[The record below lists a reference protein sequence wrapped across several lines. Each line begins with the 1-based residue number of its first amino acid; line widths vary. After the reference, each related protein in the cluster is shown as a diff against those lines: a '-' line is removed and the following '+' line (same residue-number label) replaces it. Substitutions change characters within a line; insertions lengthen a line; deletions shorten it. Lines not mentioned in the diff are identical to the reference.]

1 MAKHLEPEEGLSWG
15 KSTVETACPLDCPDN
30 CSLSVSVERGKVVKI
45 DGNDHHSLTG
55 GYICAKVRNFAERVY
70 GEDRLHYPAVR
81 KGPKGKGVLTR
92 VSWDE
97 AMELIVSKIR
107 TIRERSGGEAIL
119 PLCYGGSNGFLT
131 QDTTDAE
138 LFRRLGASR
147 LDRTVCAAPT
157 GAAFG
162 ALYGKMPGVAFQD
175 YHASKLIVM
184 WGQNPSAS
192 SIHTVRL
199 VRDAQRNGAK
209 LVVLDPRRIQLAK
222 HADLFLPIRPGTDL
236 VVALALH
243 RHLFEE
249 GFADERFLAEHTTGA
264 ERLRE
269 KAAPWTFERAAA
281 IAGIDVADLTR
292 FAEWYASLSP
302 AVVRC
307 GWGLERNRNGGHAA
321 MAILALPA
329 VAGKFGVRGGGY
341 TMSQSPA
348 WKPILNGSWI
358 QADEPQTRIINMNQ
372 AGRALT
378 ELRNPPIELLFV
390 YNCNPVA
397 TLPDQNHVI
406 RGLQREDLFT
416 VVFDQVKT
424 DTAMYADVLLPATT
438 FLESYDLVRAY
449 GSFAMQMV
457 KPAIDAVGES
467 RSNMDVF
474 SELAARLDLLPERTT
489 EPESDVETLLHVLKH
504 MPDDVREALTSKGI
518 AIPSMGT
525 TPIQFVDMFPRTADR
540 KVHLYPEDLPTLAP
554 EGLYSYQPDP
564 ATDKFPLTLIS
575 PASEKTISSTLGEL
589 RTRMASLY
597 MHIEDAAERGLSEED
612 TVRVYNDQG
621 EVHCLLRLGTDIA
634 RGTVSMPKGLWRR
647 STMNR
652 STSNALAPDTLS
664 DLGGGACFNDARVEV
679 VRILDA
685 TFEGKN
691 LALYVPSSVEKT
703 GTVH

>member
-1 MAKHLEPEEGLSWG
+1 MAKHQEAEEELSWG

-30 CSLSVSVERGKVVKI
+30 CSLSVSVERGKIVKI
-45 DGNDHHSLTG
+45 DGNDQHSLTD
-55 GYICAKVRNFAERVY
+55 GYICAKVRNFADRVY

-81 KGPKGKGVLTR
+81 KGPKGKGELTR

-97 AMELIVSKIR
+97 ALELIASKMR
-107 TIRERSGGEAIL
+107 TIRARSGGEAIL
-119 PLCYGGSNGFLT
+119 PLCYGGSNGLLT

-147 LDRTVCAAPT
+147 LDRTLCAAPT

-184 WGQNPSAS
+184 WGQNPSSS
-192 SIHTVRL
+192 SIHTVAR

-222 HADLFLPIRPGTDL
+222 HADLHFPIRPGTDI

-243 RHLFEE
+243 RYLFEE
-249 GFADERFLAEHTTGA
+249 GLADERFLAEHTTGA

-269 KAAPWTFERAAA
+269 KAKPWTFERAAA
-281 IAGIDVADLTR
+281 VAGIDAGDLAR
-292 FAEWYASLSP
+292 FAEMYASTSP

-341 TMSQSPA
+341 SMSTSPA
-348 WKPILNGSWI
+348 WKPYLTGKWI
-358 QADEPQTRIINMNQ
+358 EADEPQTRIVNMNQ

-378 ELRNPPIELLFV
+378 DMRDPKIELLFV

-397 TLPDQNHVI
+397 TLPDQNLVI

-424 DTAMYADVLLPATT
+424 DTAMYADVVLPATT
-438 FLESYDLVRAY
+438 FLESYDLTRSY
-449 GSFAMQMV
+449 GSYALQMA
-457 KPAIDAVGES
+457 KPAIDAIGES
-467 RSNMDVF
+467 RSNMEVF
-474 SELAARLDLLPERTT
+474 SELAARLDLLPDRTS
-489 EPESDVETLLHVLKH
+489 EPESDVETLLHILKH
-504 MPDDVREALTSKGI
+504 VPDDVREALTTKGI
-518 AIPSMGT
+518 AIPPMGP
-525 TPIQFVDMFPRTADR
+525 TPVQFVDIFPRTSDG
-540 KVHLYPEDLPTLAP
+540 KVHLHPDDLQTLAP

-564 ATDKFPLTLIS
+564 ATDKYPLTLIS
-575 PASEKTISSTLGEL
+575 PASEKTISTTLGEL
-589 RTRMASLY
+589 RTRTASLY
-597 MHIEDAAERGLSEED
+597 MHIDDAAERGLSEED
-612 TVRVYNDQG
+612 AVRVFNDRG
-621 EVHCLLRLGTDIA
+621 EVHCLLRLGTEIA

-647 STMNR
+647 STMNL
-652 STSNALAPDTLS
+652 STTNALAPDTLT
-664 DLGGGACFNDARVEV
+664 DLGGGACFNDTRVEV

-685 TFEGKN
+685 TFDGKS
-691 LALYVPSSVEKT
+691 LALFVPTRAEKS